1 MGREQTSFNSFFF
14 DKIEQT
20 QLKKNRRL
28 TTSDS
33 GTRSIEPPNGG
44 GRVEGGR
51 GGSMKS
57 VRLAWQAGLFSE
69 GSMEVFSNYV
79 MLSLSLPLSLSC
91 HSHCLSMR

>member
-1 MGREQTSFNSFFF
+1 M
-14 DKIEQT
+14 
-20 QLKKNRRL
+20 
-28 TTSDS
+28 
-33 GTRSIEPPNGG
+33 
-44 GRVEGGR
+44 EGGR